1 MKKNWELGDSRYF
14 YQNEFDKACFQY
26 NMIYGDI
33 KNLSKRTI
41 SDNVIRDEIFNI
53 LENPKCDGY

>member
-1 MKKNWELGDSRYF
+1 MNSIKPALN
-14 YQNEFDKACFQY
+14 

-41 SDNVIRDEIFNI
+41 SDNVVRDEIFNI

>member
-1 MKKNWELGDSRYF
+1 
-14 YQNEFDKACFQY
+14 
-26 NMIYGDI
+26 MIYGDI

-41 SDNVIRDEIFNI
+41 SDNAIRDEIFNI